1 MADREVRGGGTITHH
16 RHELRQL
23 HGAVDRQ
30 SVGAVEGHGR
40 DGRGRGGRSPGHLTS
55 STRPRRDYDTGL
67 RSSVLPCEQSGLR
80 AIAAAGHRHRSPS
93 RERHQAAQ
101 GQPAMTSR
109 NRSTARSKVRSRRKP
124 VPAAAQKAVRMKKAV
139 RATKPMPA
147 TKAPP
152 APKAR
157 ADAALTVFDATRYL
171 RTDKAVVQFVDAAL
185 ETGEPAVL
193 VRALGEVTRAKGVAE
208 VARRCG
214 IGREKLARELRPASR
229 PRLETIMRIAR
240 AVGIRL
246 HASAA

>member
-1 MADREVRGGGTITHH
+1 
-16 RHELRQL
+16 
-23 HGAVDRQ
+23 
-30 SVGAVEGHGR
+30 
-40 DGRGRGGRSPGHLTS
+40 
-55 STRPRRDYDTGL
+55 
-67 RSSVLPCEQSGLR
+67 
-80 AIAAAGHRHRSPS
+80 
-93 RERHQAAQ
+93 
-101 GQPAMTSR
+101 MTSR
-109 NRSTARSKVRSRRKP
+109 NRSTARSRVRSRRKP
-124 VPAAAQKAVRMKKAV
+124 VPAAAQKAVRVKTAM
-139 RATKPMPA
+139 
-147 TKAPP
+147 P

-157 ADAALTVFDATRYL
+157 AEAALTAFDATRYL

-229 PRLETIMRIAR
+229 PRLETIMRIAC